1 LVPTAASIKEERMSG
16 LSTFAKYAWFVLGYN
31 IFVILWGAFVRASGS
46 GAGCGSH
53 WPLCNGVVIPHAAQ
67 AETIIEFFHRLTSG
81 LALLLV
87 AGLVI
92 WAFRAYPRSHIVRK
106 GVVFSMIFILT
117 EALVGAGLVL
127 FEWVAHDASA
137 GRVISMAVHLVNTFL
152 LLAALT
158 LTAYWASGGKQ
169 PVIKG
174 QGLAGWGL
182 GLGFLGVLV
191 LGVSGAVNA
200 LGDTLFPA
208 ASLAQ
213 GIQQDFSPAAHWLLR
228 LRVWHPVLAITLGFY
243 LIFVSALL
251 ALFRPERALRRFAI
265 GLSVLFV
272 FQLLAGMVNVL
283 LLAPVPM
290 QLIHLFLADAV
301 WITLVLLA
309 ATTFQPTEV
318 QVPVEDRHSPAF
330 PKTAV

>member
-1 LVPTAASIKEERMSG
+1 V
-16 LSTFAKYAWFVLGYN
+16 
-31 IFVILWGAFVRASGS
+31 
-46 GAGCGSH
+46 
-53 WPLCNGVVIPHAAQ
+53 
-67 AETIIEFFHRLTSG
+67 
-81 LALLLV
+81 
-87 AGLVI
+87 
-92 WAFRAYPRSHIVRK
+92 
-106 GVVFSMIFILT
+106 
-117 EALVGAGLVL
+117 
-127 FEWVAHDASA
+127 
-137 GRVISMAVHLVNTFL
+137 
-152 LLAALT
+152 
-158 LTAYWASGGKQ
+158 
-169 PVIKG
+169 
-174 QGLAGWGL
+174 
-182 GLGFLGVLV
+182 GVLV

-208 ASLAQ
+208 ASLVE

-251 ALFRPERALRRFAI
+251 ALFRPERTLRRFAI

-318 QVPVEDRHSPAF
+318 QVAVEDRHSPAF